1 MVPTTE
7 NTSDA
12 NEPMLAPCP
21 TSGVAEAP
29 EEAKKSP
36 VIQLP
41 DAEPEL
47 LMLLPKGVTN
57 PHGIGPMLAEV
68 NPLPPALVKPK
79 PHSVP
84 VVGGPAAAVAETV
97 PARAADPPSRRYVT
111 HSTDAPKIAFIT
123 VPLLP
128 VQWAEAEATS
138 VDPPMRHPSIPCFL
152 IGQRQRGGHLQR
164 GGRRHDWT

>member
-12 NEPMLAPCP
+12 YEPMLAPWP

-41 DAEPEL
+41 DAEPKL
-47 LMLLPKGVTN
+47 PMLLPKGVTN

-97 PARAADPPSRRYVT
+97 PACAADAPSRR
-111 HSTDAPKIAFIT
+111 
-123 VPLLP
+123 
-128 VQWAEAEATS
+128 
-138 VDPPMRHPSIPCFL
+138 
-152 IGQRQRGGHLQR
+152 
-164 GGRRHDWT
+164 

>member
-12 NEPMLAPCP
+12 NEPMLAPCAI
-21 TSGVAEAP
+21 SGVAEAP
-29 EEAKKSP
+29 AEAKKSP
-36 VIQLP
+36 VTQLP

-57 PHGIGPMLAEV
+57 PHGIGPMLAEA
-68 NPLPPALVKPK
+68 NPLPPALVEPK

-97 PARAADPPSRRYVT
+97 PARAPDAPSKRHVT
-111 HSTDAPKIAFIT
+111 HNTDKPRNAFIAIPL
-123 VPLLP
+123 VPHGP
-128 VQWAEAEATS
+128 RSKRSQ
-138 VDPPMRHPSIPCFL
+138 
-152 IGQRQRGGHLQR
+152 
-164 GGRRHDWT
+164 